1 MYEVLHTNPI
11 FNVIDKN
18 GHFVVA
24 EPFECNGAM
33 VAPRDPAGNYIL
45 VEQLRKAIGQVSLE
59 FPRGKHDPDET
70 IEKTARREVME
81 EMGYEVDQL
90 VVLGKL
96 HTNNSIVQSHMML
109 FAGIG
114 AKRVT
119 DVTDG
124 EVIREVK
131 YSPKELLT
139 QVTSGKIT
147 DSHTLSA
154 ITFMLANG
162 TFF

>member
-1 MYEVLHTNPI
+1 MYEILHSNRI

-33 VAPRDPAGNYIL
+33 VAPRDQEGNYIL
-45 VEQLRKAIGQVSLE
+45 VEQLRKAIDAVSLE

-70 IEKTARREVME
+70 IEDTARREVME

-109 FAGIG
+109 FMGVG
-114 AKRVT
+114 ARRLT

-131 YSPKELLT
+131 YSPKELLA

>member
-1 MYEVLHTNPI
+1 MYEVLHSNRI
-11 FNVIDKN
+11 FNVINKDS
-18 GHFVVA
+18 HFVVA

-33 VAPRDPAGNYIL
+33 VAPRDAEGNYIL
-45 VEQLRKAIGQVSLE
+45 VWQMRKAIGAMSLE

-70 IEKTARREVME
+70 IEHTARREVLE

-90 VVLGKL
+90 INLGKL

-114 AKRVT
+114 VRQVT
-119 DVTDG
+119 NETDG
-124 EVIREVK
+124 EVQEVFK
-131 YSPKELLT
+131 YSPTLLL
-139 QVTSGKIT
+139 QLVASGKIT

-154 ITFMLANG
+154 ITYLLANDI
-162 TFF
+162 FF

>member
-1 MYEVLHTNPI
+1 MYEVLHSNPI
-11 FNVIDKN
+11 FNVIHKN

-33 VAPRDPAGNYIL
+33 VALRDQEGNYIL
-45 VEQLRKAIGQVSLE
+45 VEQMRKAIDEVSLE
-59 FPRGKHDPDET
+59 FLRGKQDPDET
-70 IEKTARREVME
+70 IEDTARREVME
-81 EMGYEVDQL
+81 EIGYEADQL
-90 VVLGKL
+90 LVLGKL
-96 HTNNSIVQSHMML
+96 HTNNAIVQSHMML

-114 AKRVT
+114 ARRVT

-131 YSPKELLT
+131 YSPKGLLER
-139 QVTSGKIT
+139 VTSGKIT